1 MKSTNKIACVL
12 IALFAINTAMAEE
25 ITSTTPSAQTSEVI
39 NTLSNSYSPNK
50 ASLQD
55 KVEIENNKK
64 PVKPPAPEVK
74 PPAAD
79 GLPQP
84 LGLDNFNTNKLP
96 SPKKVDAVSEPDVPD
111 YSTIIVRSKRTVTQA
126 GANTTTAADYKQK
139 AAPLP
144 PELPKDFNLPTDGES
159 KIDITVKPGVTQI
172 VKISKDYL
180 NRIITPFQNPILPT
194 ISDFDYSVSDNII
207 YITAKGTGPIS
218 AFITDKNNQKTSI
231 NVLLIPDNI
240 MPREIIF
247 HIEGME
253 NNSENLST
261 DALEEMLK
269 LNGNKTDNYLDQIT
283 TLMTE
288 IAKGNVPTGY
298 VPGEVKRSKSPQC
311 RFTQMESAPLQT
323 YESINRR
330 IIVYKV
336 TNRSERNQ
344 PITESACYRKGVV
357 AVSAYPYVNLEPNQS
372 TELYV
377 LTDKN
382 YTVENTQKREI
393 LVK

>member
-1 MKSTNKIACVL
+1 MKSTHKIATSL
-12 IALFAINTAMAEE
+12 IALYAFGVVHAEE

-50 ASLQD
+50 PSLQE
-55 KVEIENNKK
+55 KIEIENNKK
-64 PVKPPAPEVK
+64 PVKPPPPEVK
-74 PPAAD
+74 TPVD

-84 LGLDNFNTNKLP
+84 IGLDNFNTNKLP
-96 SPKKVDAVSEPDVPD
+96 SPKKVDAVSQPDVPD

-126 GANTTTAADYKQK
+126 GSTTTTGADNKQK
-139 AAPLP
+139 AAPVP
-144 PELPKDFNLPTDGES
+144 AELPKDFTLPVDLES
-159 KIDITVKPGVTQI
+159 KIDITVKPGIAQI
-172 VKISKDYL
+172 VKISKDHL
-180 NRIITPFQNPILPT
+180 NRIVTPFQNPILPT
-194 ISDFDYSVSDNII
+194 VADFDYTVSDNII
-207 YITAKGTGPIS
+207 YITAKSSSPIS

-231 NVLLIPDNI
+231 NVVMVPDNI
-240 MPREIIF
+240 LPREIIF

-269 LNGNKTDNYLDQIT
+269 LNGNKTDSYLDQIT

-336 TNRSERNQ
+336 TNRAERNQ

>member
-1 MKSTNKIACVL
+1 MKRKSIYLAILSTAIFSN
-12 IALFAINTAMAEE
+12 FAVADE
-25 ITSTTPSAQTSEVI
+25 ITSTTPTGQTAEVI
-39 NTLSNSYSPNK
+39 NTLSNSYSPTSPSTMEKNE
-50 ASLQD
+50 ADNSR
-55 KVEIENNKK
+55 K
-64 PVKPPAPEVK
+64 PIKPPAPQ
-74 PPAAD
+74 AQ
-79 GLPQP
+79 PQP
-84 LGLDNFNTNKLP
+84 VALDNFNTAKQP
-96 SPKKVDAVSEPDVPD
+96 EAKPKAQAVTTPDVPD
-111 YSTIIVRSKRTVTQA
+111 YSTIIVRSKRAVTA
-126 GANTTTAADYKQK
+126 PSAVTNVADQK
-139 AAPLP
+139 AKQTALP
-144 PELPKDFNLPTDGES
+144 AELPKDFNLPTDGES
-159 KIDITVKPGVTQI
+159 RVDITVKPGVTQI

-194 ISDFDYSVSDNII
+194 TSDFDYNVSDNII
-207 YITAKGTGPIS
+207 YLTPKGNSPIS

-231 NVLLIPDNI
+231 NVLLVPDNI
-240 MPREIIF
+240 LPREIIF
-247 HIEGME
+247 HVEGMD

-269 LNGNKTDNYLDQIT
+269 LNGNKTDSYLDQIT
-283 TLMTE
+283 NMMTE

-298 VPGEVKRSKSPQC
+298 NPAEVKRSKSPQC
-311 RFTQMESAPLQT
+311 RFTQMESAPLQS

-336 TNRSERNQ
+336 TNRADKNQ

-377 LTDKN
+377 LTDKS
-382 YTVENTQKREI
+382 YTVETTQKREI

>member
-1 MKSTNKIACVL
+1 MKFIKHSSY
-12 IALFAINTAMAEE
+12 ALLALLAFNAAQAEE

-39 NTLSNSYSPNK
+39 NTFSNAYSPNK
-50 ASLQD
+50 PSLQEKND
-55 KVEIENNKK
+55 ADNNRK
-64 PVKPPAPEVK
+64 PVKPPAPEVQ
-74 PPAAD
+74 PPAQ
-79 GLPQP
+79 PQP
-84 LGLDNFNTNKLP
+84 VGLDNFNTDKLP
-96 SPKKVDAVSEPDVPD
+96 QPKAKSADSVSQPDVPD
-111 YSTIIVRSKRTVTQA
+111 YSTIIVRSKRAVSQPSA
-126 GANTTTAADYKQK
+126 VTTTTLEQKQK
-139 AAPLP
+139 AASLP
-144 PELPKDFNLPTDGES
+144 PDLPKDFVLPTDGES
-159 KIDITVKPGVTQI
+159 KIDITVKPGITQI
-172 VKISKDYL
+172 VKISKDHL

-194 ISDFDYSVSDNII
+194 ISDFDYTVSDNII
-207 YITAKGTGPIS
+207 YISAKGTSPIS

-231 NVLLIPDNI
+231 NVLLVPDNI
-240 MPREIIF
+240 LAREVIF

-269 LNGNKTDNYLDQIT
+269 LNGSKTDNYLDQIT
-283 TLMTE
+283 NLMTE

-298 VPGEVKRSKSPQC
+298 VPAEVKRSKSPQC

-336 TNRSERNQ
+336 TNRAEKNQ
-344 PITESACYRKGVV
+344 PITENACYRKGVV
-357 AVSAYPYVNLEPNQS
+357 AVSAYPYVNLDPNQS